1 VARRRPFPYEFRVPR
16 ILVIDDDSDI
26 REVVGEALEFAGY
39 EVATARE
46 GWEGLALC
54 RSFRPTLILLDLMMP
69 GMSGWEFR
77 AAQQRDPLLSAI
89 PVLVVTALGH
99 DPDVSASA
107 VLAKPFRLDDLL
119 AHVRRFAGVPAA
131 RTDAHH

>member
-1 VARRRPFPYEFRVPR
+1 VATRPRFPYERRVAR

-46 GWEGLALC
+46 GREGLALC

-69 GMSGWEFR
+69 GMTGWEFR
-77 AAQQRDPLLSAI
+77 SAQQVDPLLSGI

-99 DPDVSASA
+99 DPDIDASA

-119 AHVRRFAGVPAA
+119 AHVRRFAGAA
-131 RTDAHH
+131 TPRTDVRH

>member
-1 VARRRPFPYEFRVPR
+1 MNFGVAR

-46 GWEGLALC
+46 GIEGLAKC
-54 RSFRPTLILLDLMMP
+54 RTFRPTLILLDLMMP

-77 AAQQRDPLLSAI
+77 AVQQEDPELAGI
-89 PVLVVTALGH
+89 PVVVVTAYGQH
-99 DPDVSASA
+99 PDIEVAA

-119 AHVRRFAGVPAA
+119 DQVRRFVGEPAP
-131 RTDAHH
+131 RTVAPH